1 MTKQTVLASII
12 EKLNDI
18 KVLCIGDVILDSFVY
33 GEVERISPE
42 APVPVLKITRREKM
56 LGGSGNVVRN
66 LDAIGASAMFFSVVG
81 NDEPA
86 KEISSLLS
94 ELSKTK
100 QFLSVVENRKT
111 SLKNRFV
118 ATGQQM
124 LRTDEETTTSIS
136 NEQEASLVSLVKEKI
151 KEVSVVIL
159 SDYGKGVLTP
169 TMQSTLIA
177 EANNLGKPVVIDPKG
192 TDYSKYN
199 GAYLITPNRK
209 ELAEATR
216 MQVDSD
222 EEIIVAARHL
232 MDSFCIKNV
241 LVTRGDKG
249 MTLVA
254 SDEIHHLPAQAKEV
268 FDVSGA
274 GDTVVATMASSL
286 GAGISI
292 ADSARIA
299 NAAGAIVV
307 SKVGTAVV
315 YADELISY
323 LRNQDIVKNR
333 GKVLSLEKAIERV
346 LKLRAGGAKIGF
358 TNGCFDLIHPGHVS
372 LLSQAKEACDFLI
385 VGLNSDTSVSDLKG
399 SSRPVQPESS
409 RAIVLSS
416 LSSVDIVV
424 IFSEETPVRLIKA
437 LKPDVLIK
445 GADYTVETVVG
456 ADIVQSYGGKIV
468 LAKLAD
474 GHSTT
479 NTIKKLNQ

>member
-169 TMQSTLIA
+169 TMLSTLIA

-333 GKVLSLEKAIERV
+333 GKVLSLEKP
-346 LKLRAGGAKIGF
+346 LKEF
-358 TNGCFDLIHPGHVS
+358 
-372 LLSQAKEACDFLI
+372 
-385 VGLNSDTSVSDLKG
+385 
-399 SSRPVQPESS
+399 
-409 RAIVLSS
+409 
-416 LSSVDIVV
+416 
-424 IFSEETPVRLIKA
+424 
-437 LKPDVLIK
+437 
-445 GADYTVETVVG
+445 
-456 ADIVQSYGGKIV
+456 
-468 LAKLAD
+468 
-474 GHSTT
+474 
-479 NTIKKLNQ
+479 